1 MRYLNDVLLNLDEI
15 AYDFYEW
22 QRNDDIKKYKRIPII
37 HISNQALRVMLQY
50 RVIISKKW
58 LDKHNFKKPILIFTT
73 RNDNLAIEFREDGKE
88 LYRSRLTLE
97 DDLKVCEASISLNQE
112 KISFQKAEKVPILKE
127 LRVAS
132 KEKQMIEIELKTIE
146 ASHNFEKL
154 SYLYYEWFKEIGNT
168 FEDMLDRCKKEL
180 TKDYNNSIHEI
191 GSLIRLS
198 YQEKL

>member
-22 QRNDDIKKYKRIPII
+22 QKNDDIKKYKRIPII

-132 KEKQMIEIELKTIE
+132 REKQMIEIELKTIE

>member
-132 KEKQMIEIELKTIE
+132 REKQMIEIELKTIE